1 VCSSDL
7 DRLVE
12 LQYDSTDAL
21 LEAGVEGLSKV
32 DGLDENSARLIVEKI
47 QEIMD
52 SVETEAEEGA
62 DS

>member
-1 VCSSDL
+1 
-7 DRLVE
+7 
-12 LQYDSTDAL
+12 
-21 LEAGVEGLSKV
+21 VEGLSKV